1 MFIRLNLEQQTQNES
16 RLIIVIDELP
26 ELKFDLW
33 IKTLLTLQ
41 RLSVGLYVLI
51 AKSGI
56 FQHHHHHHRDVGEGK
71 AAHYRGGVPFSI
83 PASRRSSS
91 VCFDCHGLV
100 SAASKWSH
108 QSQSHRGG
116 KSSIH
121 QLKMMKSES
130 SALIKAS
137 QGEITDTKR
146 VMTTE
151 KILMRNGYITRGRP
165 SVSLRASVF
174 ADRPSEGVME
184 LASED
189 AGGGRPPA
197 SPHTCRQMLWRPD
210 PELANS
216 HPHVPAQSR
225 ARRSRRNAGPG
236 TVRAADC
243 WPGSKPDL
251 HHPLSQ
257 ARVQVP
263 KETSCELGKDG
274 PEHVRVWTA
283 GGGR

>member
-56 FQHHHHHHRDVGEGK
+56 FQHHHHHHHRDVGEGK

-91 VCFDCHGLV
+91 VCSDCHGLV

-108 QSQSHRGG
+108 QSQFHRGG

-174 ADRPSEGVME
+174 VDRPSEGVME
-184 LASED
+184 QRGRSWHLRTPAGDGRRRGTAPGVTSHMQADALAS
-189 AGGGRPPA
+189 GPRVSKQSPA
-197 SPHTCRQMLWRPD
+197 CASAESSSPEPTERWARNSQSSRL
-210 PELANS
+210 LARIE
-216 HPHVPAQSR
+216 A
-225 ARRSRRNAGPG
+225 
-236 TVRAADC
+236 
-243 WPGSKPDL
+243 
-251 HHPLSQ
+251 
-257 ARVQVP
+257 
-263 KETSCELGKDG
+263 
-274 PEHVRVWTA
+274 
-283 GGGR
+283 

>member
-1 MFIRLNLEQQTQNES
+1 M
-16 RLIIVIDELP
+16 
-26 ELKFDLW
+26 
-33 IKTLLTLQ
+33 
-41 RLSVGLYVLI
+41 

-56 FQHHHHHHRDVGEGK
+56 FQHHHHHHHGDVGEGK
-71 AAHYRGGVPFSI
+71 AAHYRGGVPFRI

-91 VCFDCHGLV
+91 VCSDCLGLV

-108 QSQSHRGG
+108 QSQSHRHG

-130 SALIKAS
+130 SAPIKAS
-137 QGEITDTKR
+137 RGEITGSKR
-146 VMTTE
+146 VVTTE
-151 KILMRNGYITRGRP
+151 KILMRDGYITRGRP
-165 SVSLRASVF
+165 SVSLRCCVF
-174 ADRPSEGVME
+174 VDRPKEGVMAQRRRE

-189 AGGGRPPA
+189 ARRRGAAPPA
-197 SPHTCRQMLWRPD
+197 SPHTCRQMLWRPE
-210 PELANS
+210 PELANN
-216 HPHVPAQSR
+216 HRR

-257 ARVQVP
+257 ARVQLP
-263 KETSCELGKDG
+263 KETSCELGNM
-274 PEHVRVWTA
+274 VRCM
-283 GGGR
+283 